1 MRSMNFAPA
10 APFTALKPTP
20 SLSALAWPLTLGL
33 GGAAACLGN
42 GAWLLAG
49 ALAAAGAAGAWQQWR
64 DQRRQHARLHQGQQ
78 AQLMLAELQ
87 QLFAQALPIWN
98 RQIDSSVQQAEAA
111 IAELATQFATIKQR
125 LQLALDLSAQ
135 SAGSD
140 KSGSGAVF
148 AGAQCELRQM
158 GDGLQ
163 LAMQA
168 KVDMLAN
175 IKGLGG
181 VTAELR
187 EMAESVGAIAQQT
200 NLLAINAAIEAARA
214 GEQGRGFAV
223 VAQEVRRLS
232 ARSAETGRQISG
244 KVASVGQSIGDIV
257 KAAEHF
263 AERDQQIMQASE
275 RTIEGV
281 LGQLQTAVG
290 ELEQRGEQL
299 QQEAALIN
307 DDVSHVLVALQFQDR
322 TGQILRHVQNDLSR
336 LDADLQVRS
345 GHDAARL
352 DAAAWLEASRRSYT
366 MQEQLDNHLA
376 SPAAAGAGVAAVA
389 TAVTFF

>member
-1 MRSMNFAPA
+1 MNFAPA